1 MAGFCHSTMA
11 CQHKWRERLMWEV
24 LLKGFTHFEADIDI
38 KVEGEDQQQNGL
50 YQQFLCKLPT

>member
-1 MAGFCHSTMA
+1 
-11 CQHKWRERLMWEV
+11 MWEV

-50 YQQFLCKLPT
+50 YQQFLCKLPMWYVQLDSAIY

>member
-1 MAGFCHSTMA
+1 
-11 CQHKWRERLMWEV
+11 MWEV